1 RIALAVL
8 VLGRAGRVD
17 QRGVDD
23 GALAQRQATVA
34 QVAIDH
40 RQNPGRQLVALQ
52 QATEVEDGGF
62 VGDALEA
69 QPGKLAQDR
78 RLVQR
83 FFHRRVAVAKP
94 VLQQMHTQH
103 GHQRIGRT
111 PTFSLRVVRLDQRD
125 QALPRHHLFHLDQEQ
140 LLAGLLALAGVLG
153 VGEGHLLHRKALR
166 VKSADFA
173 KSGSLSQSFPSLAN
187 KRIRP
192 AGRPSDGG
200 VMARLTVYEK
210 RTAFRE
216 MHRDGCFLLP
226 NPWDLGGAR
235 ILESLGY
242 KALAT
247 TSSGYAW
254 SQARADGQLAR
265 SDTLAHLRYLAA
277 ATDLPINADFESGFG
292 LGPDEVF
299 ESVGL
304 AVDTGVAG
312 LSIED
317 ATGDPRHPLRDRSEA
332 VDRLLAARAA
342 IDAKGGDTLLVG
354 RAENCFVGQPGLDD
368 VIKRLVA
375 YSEAGADCLYA
386 PGIRTREEI
395 RAIVEAVAPKPVN
408 VLIGWTTDLTVADL
422 ADMGVRR
429 ISVGGALARSA
440 WSGFI
445 AAARMMSE
453 EGRFDGFAG
462 IPTGTELN
470 ELFATGK
477 HR

>member
-1 RIALAVL
+1 
-8 VLGRAGRVD
+8 
-17 QRGVDD
+17 
-23 GALAQRQATVA
+23 
-34 QVAIDH
+34 
-40 RQNPGRQLVALQ
+40 
-52 QATEVEDGGF
+52 
-62 VGDALEA
+62 
-69 QPGKLAQDR
+69 
-78 RLVQR
+78 
-83 FFHRRVAVAKP
+83 
-94 VLQQMHTQH
+94 
-103 GHQRIGRT
+103 
-111 PTFSLRVVRLDQRD
+111 
-125 QALPRHHLFHLDQEQ
+125 
-140 LLAGLLALAGVLG
+140 
-153 VGEGHLLHRKALR
+153 
-166 VKSADFA
+166 
-173 KSGSLSQSFPSLAN
+173 
-187 KRIRP
+187 
-192 AGRPSDGG
+192 
-200 VMARLTVYEK
+200 MARLTVNEK

-317 ATGDPRHPLRDRSEA
+317 STGDPRRPLRDRSEA

-342 IDAKGGDTLLVG
+342 IDAKGGDTLL
-354 RAENCFVGQPGLDD
+354 VGQPGLDD

-395 RAIVEAVAPKPVN
+395 RAIVEALAPKPVN

-429 ISVGGALARSA
+429 ISVGGALARLA

-470 ELFATGK
+470 ELFATGT